1 MERIRPPRIPLL
13 LLRWILPAREH
24 PTIIGELTEEFLE
37 EVRPRYGAFR
47 SAAWFWREGLSLVGA
62 YLGAVLRRGRSRDFS
77 VILDAHRYRRRSR
90 IFGPSR
96 ERSGRL
102 ESFLQDLRQ
111 GTRSLAKRPTFTVAA
126 LLTIAVGIGANTT
139 VYPML
144 HATTMRPLPFE
155 DPGRLVLLFETLPEY
170 GRGSRAAVSPPNFA
184 DWDEQNRVLDG
195 LAAYT
200 GREISLLGTGD
211 PERLEM
217 ALVSHDLFTVLG
229 INPVLGRGFLP
240 EEDRP
245 GQPGTVILSYGLWQR
260 RFGGDPELP
269 GNSINLDGE
278 SHRVVGIAPP
288 GFRFPDATDLWIPL
302 RADASMG
309 RDAQILW
316 CIGRLREG
324 VSKNEARI
332 DLQAI
337 EDRIVEQYPGDGEGL
352 EVGIVSL
359 HSALYSELNGP
370 LAFFYGMVS
379 LVLLLACANTAN
391 LMLALFSTRRSEI
404 AIRSSLGASR
414 GRITRQLLTESIILA
429 LAGGAIGLVIGQA
442 ARHLLLANIPI
453 QLPYHINFATD
464 LSVYLS
470 IVVIVLL
477 TGVLFG
483 TAPAWGSARP
493 NLVEALGW
501 GNPRTTGGI
510 KQSRLRK
517 TLLVFQVTLA
527 VIVLVTSGLLIRSYV
542 AFQSVDIGIDSE
554 NVLTARVA
562 LPETAYPE
570 DQSRRQ
576 FYQAVTDRLRS
587 HPGVISASTI
597 QAMPLGHSR
606 WRRGYTV
613 EGNEPDPDG
622 RPSVTYY
629 WVVQSGFF
637 SSLGMSILRG
647 RDFTDQEATGPST
660 PVVIVN
666 QAFARQHWPGEDP
679 IGKRIKWGRPSSE
692 REWMEVI
699 GVAENII
706 TREPGGQLETSCY
719 VPLASEAPDEMFL
732 VARTEGDPLDL
743 VDEVKAAVWAI
754 DADLPVYQVQTLD
767 DFLWELY
774 WPATIGAWAMVVF
787 STIALLLAGVGIY
800 GIIAYSVSQRTREV
814 GIRIALGARR
824 SDVVAMVIRQI
835 TGLTVLGILIGL
847 GLAFGLAQVMAAIVY
862 GVSVSDPSTYL
873 VVAAVMAGVAFLASY
888 IPARRAARIDPMEAV
903 RYE

>member
-1 MERIRPPRIPLL
+1 V
-13 LLRWILPAREH
+13 LPGTEH
-24 PTIIGELTEEFLE
+24 ATVIGELTEEFLE
-37 EVRPRYGAFR
+37 EIHPHYGAFR

-62 YLGAVLRRGRSRDFS
+62 YLWATLRRGRSRDFS

-90 IFGPSR
+90 MFGPSH

-102 ESFLQDLRQ
+102 ESLLQDIRQ
-111 GTRSLAKRPTFTVAA
+111 GTRSLVKRPAFTVAA

-139 VYPML
+139 IYPML
-144 HATTMRPLPFE
+144 HATTVRPLPFE
-155 DPGRLVLLFETLPEY
+155 DPGRLVLLYETLPEY
-170 GRGSRAAVSPPNFA
+170 GRGSRTGVSPPNFA

-200 GREISLLGTGD
+200 ARDISLLGSGD
-211 PERLEM
+211 PERLDM

-229 INPVLGRGFLP
+229 INPVLGRSFLP

-245 GQPGTVILSYGLWQR
+245 GQEGTVILSHALWQR
-260 RFGGDPELP
+260 RFGGNPELV

-278 SHRVVGIAPP
+278 NHRVVGVAPP
-288 GFRFPDATDLWIPL
+288 GFRFPDTTELWIPL
-302 RADASMG
+302 RDEANLG
-309 RDAQILW
+309 RGAHMLW

-324 VSKNEARI
+324 VSRNEARI

-337 EDRIVEQYPGDGEGL
+337 EDRIVEQYPEDGEGL
-352 EVGIVSL
+352 QVGIMSL
-359 HSALYSELNGP
+359 HAALFGELNGP
-370 LAFFYGMVS
+370 LAFFYGVVC

-414 GRITRQLLTESIILA
+414 GRITRQLLTESIMLA

-442 ARHLLLANIPI
+442 ARSVLLANVPI
-453 QLPYHINFATD
+453 QLPYHVSFETD
-464 LSVYLS
+464 LSIYLA

-477 TGVLFG
+477 SGILFG

-510 KQSRLRK
+510 RQSRLRK

-527 VIVLVTSGLLIRSYV
+527 VVVLVTSGLLIRSYV
-542 AFQSVDIGIDSE
+542 AFQSVDIGIDPE

-576 FYQAVTDRLRS
+576 FYLAVTDRLRS
-587 HPGVISASTI
+587 HPAVVSASTI
-597 QAMPLGHSR
+597 QSMPLGSSR
-606 WRRGYTV
+606 WARGYTV
-613 EGNEPDPDG
+613 EGQEADPDG
-622 RPSVTYY
+622 SPQITYFR
-629 WVVQSGFF
+629 VVQSGFF
-637 SSLGMSILRG
+637 TSLGLSIVRG
-647 RDFTDQEATGPST
+647 RDFTDQEARGPSA
-660 PVVIVN
+660 PVIIVN
-666 QAFARQHWPGEDP
+666 QAFAEQHWPGEDP
-679 IGKRIKWGRPSSE
+679 IGKRVKWGRPSSE
-692 REWMEVI
+692 QEWIDVI
-699 GVAENII
+699 GVAENIN
-706 TREPGGQLETSCY
+706 TREPGGRMEACCY
-719 VPLASEAPDEMFL
+719 VPLATEASDEMFL
-732 VARTEGDPLDL
+732 VARTMGDPLDL
-743 VDEVKAAVWAI
+743 VEEVKAAVWTI
-754 DADLPVYQVQTLD
+754 DADLPVYQIQTLE

-774 WPATIGAWAMVVF
+774 WPATIGAWAMIVF
-787 STIALLLAGVGIY
+787 STIALVLAAVGIY

-824 SDVVAMVIRQI
+824 SDVVAMVTRQI
-835 TGLTVLGILIGL
+835 TGLTGLGILLGL
-847 GLAFGLAQVMAAIVY
+847 GLAFGLVQALAALLY
-862 GVSVSDPSTYL
+862 GVIASDPFTYL
-873 VVAAVMAGVAFLASY
+873 IVAAVMAGVAFLASY
-888 IPARRAARIDPMEAV
+888 IPARRAARVDPMEAV